1 MWLYFR
7 RAVIKKYKPRMN
19 IDSLWFLS
27 LFISGSNSFGLGF
40 LMTDLQST
48 TANNAILACVDGSV
62 YTDSVLAH
70 GAWAGKRLNVPV
82 QPLHIQPPGS
92 EYAGP
97 PDLSGAIGLG
107 AKSSLLE
114 KLTQMDE
121 ARSKLD
127 QQKGKLILEHAK
139 EVLIGAGIGAVSTLH
154 RRGSLV
160 ETLSELEAS
169 TQLSVL
175 GKRGEHADFASLH
188 LGSNLERVVRAAHHP
203 VLVASRSFQPI
214 ERFVIAYGGPSTRKA
229 VDFVAASPLL
239 AGLECHL
246 LKVGADNDENR
257 RSLAQAAEQLRQAG
271 FAVQSKIEQGKA
283 DETITAYVKANAIGL
298 LVMGA
303 YGHSHIRTLIIGST
317 TSSMLRSCPIPVLLF
332 R

>member
-1 MWLYFR
+1 MTNTQN
-7 RAVIKKYKPRMN
+7 VSP
-19 IDSLWFLS
+19 
-27 LFISGSNSFGLGF
+27 NSP
-40 LMTDLQST
+40 
-48 TANNAILACVDGSV
+48 ILACVDGSV

-70 GAWAGKRLNVPV
+70 AAWAGRHLNAPV
-82 QPLHIQPPGS
+82 QVLHIQAPGS

-97 PDLSGAIGLG
+97 TDLSGAIGLG

-114 KLTQMDE
+114 KLAQMDE
-121 ARSKLD
+121 AKGRLE

-139 EVLIGAGIGAVSTLH
+139 EELTAAGVGAVTTLH

-160 ETLSELEAS
+160 ETISELEPS

-188 LGSNLERVVRAAHHP
+188 LGSNLERVVRSAHNP
-203 VLVASRSFQPI
+203 VLVAARSFTPI
-214 ERFVIAYGGPSTRKA
+214 ERFVIAYDGSPSTRKA
-229 VDFVAASPLL
+229 VEFVAASPLL
-239 AGLECHL
+239 RGLECHL
-246 LKVGADNDENR
+246 LRVGDDNDKNR
-257 RSLAQAAEQLRQAG
+257 RVVEVAAARLTQAG
-271 FAVQSKIEQGKA
+271 FAVQTLVQPGKA
-283 DETITAYVKANAIGL
+283 DEVISAYVTSHEMHL

-317 TSSMLRSCPIPVLLF
+317 TSSMLRSCPIPVLMF

>member
-1 MWLYFR
+1 MMTTIQN
-7 RAVIKKYKPRMN
+7 AV
-19 IDSLWFLS
+19 
-27 LFISGSNSFGLGF
+27 
-40 LMTDLQST
+40 
-48 TANNAILACVDGSV
+48 LACVDGSV
-62 YTDSVLAH
+62 YTDSVLNHA
-70 GAWAGKRLNVPV
+70 AWVGQRLDAPV
-82 QPLHIQPPGS
+82 QVLHIQPPGS
-92 EYAGP
+92 EYIAP
-97 PDLSGAIGLG
+97 ADLSGAIGLG
-107 AKSSLLE
+107 ARSSLLG
-114 KLTQMDE
+114 KLSQMDE

-139 EVLIGAGIGAVSTLH
+139 EVLTEAGIEAASTLH

-160 ETLSELEAS
+160 ETISELESS

-203 VLVASRSFQPI
+203 VLVASRSFRPI
-214 ERFVIAYGGPSTRKA
+214 ERFAIAYDGGSSTRKA

-246 LKVGADNDENR
+246 LKIGPDNDENR
-257 RSLAQAAEQLRQAG
+257 RNLAQAADKLTQAG
-271 FAVQSKIEQGKA
+271 FTVHTALKQGKA
-283 DETITAYVKANAIGL
+283 DETISAYVKANAIDL

-303 YGHSHIRTLIIGST
+303 YGHSKIRTLIIGST
-317 TSSMLRSCPIPVLLF
+317 TSAMLRSCPIPVLMF

>member
-1 MWLYFR
+1 
-7 RAVIKKYKPRMN
+7 
-19 IDSLWFLS
+19 
-27 LFISGSNSFGLGF
+27 
-40 LMTDLQST
+40 MTNRQTT

-70 GAWAGKRLNVPV
+70 AAWAGLRLDAPV
-82 QPLHIQPPGS
+82 KVLHIQPPGS
-92 EYAGP
+92 EYAAP
-97 PDLSGAIGLG
+97 TDLSGAIGLG

-121 ARSKLD
+121 ARGKLD

-139 EVLIGAGIGAVSTLH
+139 EALVEAGVGAVSTLH

-160 ETLSELEAS
+160 ETLGELEAA

-175 GKRGEHADFASLH
+175 GKRGEHADFASMH
-188 LGSNLERVVRAAHHP
+188 LGSNLERVVRAARHP
-203 VLVASRSFQPI
+203 VLVASRGFQPI
-214 ERFVIAYGGPSTRKA
+214 ERFVIAYDGGPSTRKA
-229 VDFVAASPLL
+229 VEYVAAGSLL

-246 LKVGADNDENR
+246 LRIGTDNDENR
-257 RSLAQAAEQLRQAG
+257 RSLSQAAEQLRQAG
-271 FAVQSKIEQGKA
+271 FTVQTALQQGKA
-283 DETITAYVKANAIGL
+283 DETISAYVKSNDMDL

>member
-1 MWLYFR
+1 
-7 RAVIKKYKPRMN
+7 
-19 IDSLWFLS
+19 
-27 LFISGSNSFGLGF
+27 
-40 LMTDLQST
+40 MTNAQNT
-48 TANNAILACVDGSV
+48 TAHSAVLACVDGSV

-70 GAWAGKRLNVPV
+70 AAWASQRLAAPIQV
-82 QPLHIQPPGS
+82 LHIQTPGS

-97 PDLSGAIGLG
+97 TDLSGAIGLG

-121 ARSKLD
+121 AKGKLE

-139 EVLIGAGIGAVSTLH
+139 AELAEAGVGTVTALH

-160 ETLSELEAS
+160 ETLSELEPS
-169 TQLSVL
+169 TQLVVL
-175 GKRGEHADFASLH
+175 GKRGEHADFAGGH

-203 VLVASRSFQPI
+203 VLVASRAFQPV
-214 ERFVIAYGGPSTRKA
+214 ERFVIAYDGGPSTRKA
-229 VDFVAASPLL
+229 VDFVASTSLL
-239 AGLECHL
+239 RGLECHL
-246 LKVGADNDENR
+246 LRIGADNKKNR
-257 RSLAQAAEQLRQAG
+257 AVIAQAATQLSQAG
-271 FAVQSKIEQGKA
+271 FAVQTLIQPGQP
-283 DETITAYVKANAIGL
+283 DEVISAYVKDNGMHL

-317 TSSMLRSCPIPVLLF
+317 TSAMLRSCPIPVLMF

>member
-1 MWLYFR
+1 MTNTN
-7 RAVIKKYKPRMN
+7 KP
-19 IDSLWFLS
+19 
-27 LFISGSNSFGLGF
+27 
-40 LMTDLQST
+40 

-70 GAWAGKRLNVPV
+70 AAWAGQRLEAPV
-82 QPLHIQPPGS
+82 QALHIQPPGS
-92 EYAGP
+92 DYAASI
-97 PDLSGAIGLG
+97 DLSGAIGLG

-114 KLTQMDE
+114 KLAQMDE
-121 ARSKLD
+121 SRAKLD

-139 EVLIGAGIGAVSTLH
+139 EVLAAADISAVSTLH

-160 ETLSELEAS
+160 ETLSELEPS
-169 TQLSVL
+169 TQLVEL

-203 VLVASRSFQPI
+203 VLVASRAFQPV
-214 ERFVIAYGGPSTRKA
+214 ERFVIAYDGGPSTRKA
-229 VDFVAASPLL
+229 VDFVASNSLL
-239 AGLECHL
+239 RGLECHL
-246 LKVGADNDENR
+246 LRIGADNKKNR
-257 RSLAQAAEQLRQAG
+257 AVIAQAATQLTQAG
-271 FAVQSKIEQGKA
+271 FAVQTLIQPGQP
-283 DETITAYVKANAIGL
+283 DEVISAYVKSNEMDL

>member
-1 MWLYFR
+1 
-7 RAVIKKYKPRMN
+7 
-19 IDSLWFLS
+19 
-27 LFISGSNSFGLGF
+27 
-40 LMTDLQST
+40 MTFSQST
-48 TANNAILACVDGSV
+48 TPNNAILACVDGSV

-70 GAWAGKRLNVPV
+70 AAWAGKRLAAPV
-82 QPLHIQPPGS
+82 QALHIQPPGL

-121 ARSKLD
+121 AKGKLD

-139 EVLIGAGIGAVSTLH
+139 EVLAEAGIAAVSTLH

-160 ETLSELEAS
+160 ETLSDLESS

-203 VLVASRSFQPI
+203 VLVASRAFDTI
-214 ERFVIAYGGPSTRKA
+214 DRFVIAYDGGPSTRKA
-229 VDFVAASPLL
+229 VEFVAASPLL

-246 LKVGADNDENR
+246 LKVGTDNDENR
-257 RSLAQAAEQLRQAG
+257 RNLAQAADQLRQAG
-271 FAVQSKIEQGKA
+271 FVVQSKIEQGKA
-283 DETITAYVKANAIGL
+283 DEAISAYVKSNAIDL